1 MYSAIFSS
9 PRFVCIEKLTRTSG
23 LFCFQKLFFLKYL
36 FAKTVTSMSRNN
48 VEEGMHSTL
57 FCYSKIS
64 AKTGEENLS
73 LLQSFKSSMTA
84 GK

>member
-57 FCYSKIS
+57 FCYSG
-64 AKTGEENLS
+64 GEENLS
-73 LLQSFKSSMTA
+73 LPQSFKSSMTA